1 MPELTAATVADAV
14 AGDARAVRAL
24 FDALTPIVQAR
35 VARALLRSRAARGR
49 DVHQEVQDLAQQ
61 VFVALF
67 ADGGRV
73 LRSWDPARGLS
84 LANFVGLVAEREVA
98 SILRRRRR
106 SPFTEEPAPD
116 SALEV
121 EPDSGRGVER
131 HVASRELLATI
142 YERLRERVTGR
153 GLEMFHMLVIDERTT
168 AEIQAVTGLGE
179 DAVYAW
185 RARLLRLAREI
196 RAEVMSESGAERRKP
211 VEEAS

>member
-1 MPELTAATVADAV
+1 MPELTASAVADAV

-24 FDALTPIVQAR
+24 FDALTPVVQAR
-35 VARALLRSRAARGR
+35 VARALLRNRAARGR

-106 SPFTEEPAPD
+106 SPFTEEPAEE

-131 HVASRELLATI
+131 LVASRELLGAI
-142 YERLRERVTGR
+142 YARLRERVTDR
-153 GLEMFHMLVIDERTT
+153 GLEMFHLLVVDERTT
-168 AEIQAVTGLGE
+168 AEIQEVTGLGE
-179 DAVYAW
+179 DAIYAW
-185 RARLLRLAREI
+185 RARLLKLARQI
-196 RAEVMSESGAERRKP
+196 RDELMSESAPDRRKP